1 MTDRLFALDDDPA
14 ALGPDLADAGRLT
27 AAFADELAR
36 LRDGLSGAALDL
48 SRVERGFAGGL
59 RRAID
64 GLVLDG
70 DRLSDALRTV
80 GRAMIDTVYAAAMKP
95 VTDRLGGLLAQ
106 GVGAALGALSPFA
119 AGAPFAQGRVMP
131 FAKGGVVASATAFP
145 MRGGTGLMGEAGP
158 EAVMPL
164 ARDATGRLGVR
175 AEGAARPVQV
185 TIHVTTPDVQG
196 FARSQGQIAAEMGR
210 LLARGARNR

>member
-1 MTDRLFALDDDPA
+1 MTDPFALDDSLD
-14 ALGPDLADAGRLT
+14 PDLSEAGRLT
-27 AAFADELAR
+27 AAFADEPAR
-36 LRDGLSGAALDL
+36 LRDGLAATSQDL
-48 SRVERGFAGGL
+48 SRIERGFAGGL

-64 GLVLDG
+64 GLLLDG

-80 GRAMIDTVYAAAMKP
+80 GRAMADTVYAAAMKP

-106 GVGAALGALSPFA
+106 GVGAAMGVLSPFA

-131 FAKGGVVASATAFP
+131 FARGGVVSQATAFP

-158 EAVMPL
+158 EAIMPL

-175 AEGAARPVQV
+175 AEGGARPVQV
-185 TIHVTTPDVQG
+185 TINVTTPDVQG

>member
-1 MTDRLFALDDDPA
+1 MTPFDDD
-14 ALGPDLADAGRLT
+14 LSDTGRMA

-36 LRDGLSGAALDL
+36 LRDGLSGASQETLRL
-48 SRVERGFAGGL
+48 ERGFSGGL

-64 GLVLDG
+64 GLLLDG
-70 DRLSDALRTV
+70 DRLSDALRNV
-80 GRAMIDTVYAAAMKP
+80 ARSMADTIYAAAMKP

-106 GVGAALGALSPFA
+106 GVGTAMQALSPFA
-119 AGAPFAQGRVMP
+119 SGGSFSQGRVMP
-131 FAKGGVVASATAFP
+131 FAKGGIVSQATAFP

-158 EAVMPL
+158 EAIMPL
-164 ARDATGRLGVR
+164 ARDASGRLGVR
-175 AEGAARPVQV
+175 AEGAGASRPVQV
-185 TIHVTTPDVQG
+185 TIHVTTPDVAG